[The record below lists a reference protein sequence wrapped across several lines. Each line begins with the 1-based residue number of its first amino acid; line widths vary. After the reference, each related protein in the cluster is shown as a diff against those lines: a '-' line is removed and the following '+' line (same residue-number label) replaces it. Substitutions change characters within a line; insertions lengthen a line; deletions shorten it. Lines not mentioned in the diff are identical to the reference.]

1 MLYCTYFPSYVGIP
15 VSVTS
20 FSIPSFSISLS
31 LYELFFLTH
40 TFFFFFFLNESET
53 ERERERVMK
62 SKEIKKLKSMCWS
75 KVGEWESFNDFCAV
89 LVGTDRVSQRLEM
102 EWKLMEWIPGR
113 GHLSNMLFF
122 FSFGLKFEW
131 KGKGQK
137 DLNSLIL

>member
-1 MLYCTYFPSYVGIP
+1 MLYCTYLPSYVGIP

-40 TFFFFFFLNESET
+40 TLFFFFFSWTSLRL
-53 ERERERVMK
+53 RERKREWWK
-62 SKEIKKLKSMCWS
+62 AKKLKKLKSMCCS
-75 KVGEWESFNDFCAV
+75 KVGEWESFDDFCAV

-102 EWKLMEWIPGR
+102 EWKLIPGR
-113 GHLSNMLFF
+113 GHLSNMLFFF